1 MDKVLVHQKGY
12 YGITLFWIV
21 CIYLFIYN
29 PPFYFLIILG
39 LTTKYAIKLANTAPV
54 VLAAKSNQSPPL

>member
-1 MDKVLVHQKGY
+1 MELNLIQW
-12 YGITLFWIV
+12 WI
-21 CIYLFIYN
+21 IYN
-29 PPFYFLIILG
+29 PPFYFFIILG